1 MNALIPVSDIMT
13 ENVIALNRTD
23 DLERAE
29 TLFNKYRIK
38 HIPVVCKD
46 VVIGMLSFTDLQKI
60 SLAEATADEHDVN
73 AVVYNSYTIEQ
84 VMTKNVV
91 TITADTT
98 IKEAATILAN
108 SAFHAL
114 PIVEE
119 GMLIGIVT
127 TRDLL
132 KYYLKNY

>member
-1 MNALIPVSDIMT
+1 MNALIPVADIMT
-13 ENVIALNRTD
+13 KNVIALNRTD

-29 TLFNKYRIK
+29 MLFNKYRIK
-38 HIPVVCKD
+38 HIPVVGAD

-60 SLAEATADEHDVN
+60 SLAEATADEHDIN
-73 AVVYNSYTIEQ
+73 TVVYNSYTIEQ
-84 VMTKNVV
+84 VMTKNVI

-108 SAFHAL
+108 SSFHAL
-114 PIVEE
+114 PVVEE

-132 KYYLKNY
+132 KYFVKKY

>member
-1 MNALIPVSDIMT
+1 MT
-13 ENVIALNRTD
+13 QNVVALNRTD

-29 TLFNKYRIK
+29 ALFNQYRIK

-60 SLAEATADEHDVN
+60 SLAEATNDEHDIN
-73 AVVYNSYTIEQ
+73 TVVYNSYTIEQ
-84 VMTKNVV
+84 VMTKRVV
-91 TITADTT
+91 TITPDTS
-98 IKEAATILAN
+98 IKEAATIL
-108 SAFHAL
+108 STSSFHAL
-114 PIVEE
+114 PVVEE

-132 KYYLKNY
+132 RFYVKNF

>member
-1 MNALIPVSDIMT
+1 MNALLPVSDIMT
-13 ENVIALNRTD
+13 KNVVALNRTD

-29 TLFNKYRIK
+29 MLFNKYRIK
-38 HIPVVCKD
+38 HIPVVCTD

-60 SLAEATADEHDVN
+60 SLAEATADDHDVN

-84 VMTKNVV
+84 AMTKNVT
-91 TITADTT
+91 TITADKTV
-98 IKEAATILAN
+98 KEAATILAN
-108 SAFHAL
+108 SPFHAL
-114 PIVEE
+114 PVVEE

-132 KYYLKNY
+132 KFYVKSY

>member
-1 MNALIPVSDIMT
+1 MRTAIPVSDIMT

-29 TLFNKYRIK
+29 MLFNKYSIK

-60 SLAEATADEHDVN
+60 SIAEPTADDHDIN
-73 AVVYNSYTIEQ
+73 TVVYNSYTIEQ

-91 TITADTT
+91 TIPADTSVG
-98 IKEAATILAN
+98 EAAGILAK
-108 SAFHAL
+108 SPFHAL
-114 PIVEE
+114 PVVEG
-119 GMLIGIVT
+119 GMLTGIVT

-132 KYYLKNY
+132 KYFVKNF